1 MSSQVS
7 QSMEQGRATF
17 RPPSSMQGRPSFKH
31 DAEDVAE
38 HIKSVSLY
46 LTRLTDLSEFD
57 ILG

>member
-38 HIKSVSLY
+38 HIKSVSLF
-46 LTRLTDLSEFD
+46 LTRLTRET
-57 ILG
+57 